1 MNAQKPDNDRLAYHV
16 GSLNLSGL
24 TITKVIL
31 WLVAITIVSFVI
43 GFGIL
48 ALSGELPSSPGN
60 KVSPFRQNALVTP
73 NSTPIPLEGATS
85 GSIRIMMGAGEFTL
99 GGGAGSDQ
107 LMQATV
113 YSNAAEWQPDILSFG
128 NGTGKTVT
136 MIEKGNTSRGWF
148 AGHSPTK
155 WEVRVNEIVPLD
167 LNVEVGAGES
177 RLNLGSLN
185 LTSLVISNGAG
196 ETTIDLAG
204 YHGGQFTGAIHN
216 GVGDLTLRVTQGS
229 NTRVLLHHGVGDVT
243 IRGFE
248 KKDETYTTAG
258 FSPALPVTEFTISQG
273 VGSIQLEAV

>member
-24 TITKVIL
+24 TMTKVIL

-48 ALSGELPSSPGN
+48 ALSGELPSSPEN

-73 NSTPIPLEGATS
+73 NSTTIPLEGATN
-85 GSIRIMMGAGEFTL
+85 GSIRITMGAGELIL

-113 YSNAAEWQPDILSFG
+113 FSSAAEWQPEILSFG

-148 AGHSPTK
+148 AGHAPNK
-155 WEVRVNEIVPLD
+155 WEIHVNEIIPLD

-185 LTSLVISNGAG
+185 LTSLVVSNGAG
-196 ETTIDLAG
+196 ETTIDLSG
-204 YHGGQFTGAIHN
+204 YHGGRFTGAIHN
-216 GVGDLTLRVTQGS
+216 GVGDLTLRVRQGS
-229 NTRVLLHHGVGDVT
+229 NTRILLHHGVGDVT

-248 KKDETYTTAG
+248 KKDKTYTTAE
-258 FSPALPVTEFTISQG
+258 FSPALPVTEFTLSQG